1 MANKVRVMIIDDSP
15 FFRDF
20 LARSVSTD
28 PSIDI
33 VGIFGDPLEAINK
46 ISQLKP
52 DVIAVDMEMP
62 KMRGNEFLKTVLP
75 LHKSVKAIVI
85 SALSG
90 NVFDA
95 MQAGA
100 VDFVGKPNSRP
111 GYDNEQFVKEV
122 LQKIRIAAA
131 ATSMATVQPPITVA
145 TRAVM
150 SAASEPVLNAVTS
163 KNIIAIG
170 ASTGG
175 TEAIVDVVKRFR
187 ADSPGVVIVQH
198 MPPVFTQMYAERVNR
213 ICKMEVREAKSGDR
227 VERGV
232 ILIAPGDKQMR
243 VRSDSSGY
251 YVHCAPGE
259 KVSGH
264 CPSVDVLF
272 ESVADAAGANA
283 VGVILTGM
291 GGDGAKFMLKMR
303 KNGAYTIGQDQASC
317 VVYGMPMVAYNIGAV
332 AEQLPLTKIGD
343 AVMKRFIR

>member
-1 MANKVRVMIIDDSP
+1 MINKIRLIIIDDSP

-20 LARSVSTD
+20 LTRCVSADST
-28 PSIDI
+28 IEV
-33 VGIFGDPLEAINK
+33 VGVFGDPLDAMNQIAL
-46 ISQLKP
+46 LKP
-52 DVIAVDMEMP
+52 DVMAVDMEMP

-75 LHKSVKAIVI
+75 LHTSVKAIVI
-85 SALSG
+85 SALSS

-100 VDFVGKPNSRP
+100 VDFVSKPNSRP
-111 GYDNEQFVKEV
+111 GYDNEQFQKDV

-131 ATSMATVQPPITVA
+131 ATSIVTVQPPVPVA
-145 TRAVM
+145 TRAAM
-150 SAASEPVLNAVTS
+150 SGAASPALTDVTQKS
-163 KNIIAIG
+163 IIAIG

-175 TEAIVDVVKRFR
+175 TEAIVDVVKRFP
-187 ADSPGVVIVQH
+187 ADAPGVVIVQH

-213 ICKMEVREAKSGDR
+213 ICRMEVREAKNGDR

-243 VRSDSSGY
+243 VMASSGGY
-251 YVHCAPGE
+251 MVQCMPGN

-291 GGDGAKFMLKMR
+291 GGDGAKYMLKMR
-303 KNGAYTIGQDQASC
+303 KAGAHTIGQDQASC

-332 AEQLPLTKIGD
+332 AEQLPLSKIGD
-343 AVMKRFIR
+343 AVMRRFIR